1 MWLKVVILNVVN
13 LVVQVFHN
21 LLLIYNTISWVDRTA
36 PKNRKYPERSSC
48 VQKNVSSTRVRGQTG
63 LTAWTTAATKITTGD
78 NRDVQNIVNFRLFCR
93 YAQQNGFLLIDSFSR
108 LRQK

>member
-36 PKNRKYPERSSC
+36 PKIRKYPERSSC
-48 VQKNVSSTRVRGQTG
+48 VQKNVSSTGVRGQTG
-63 LTAWTTAATKITTGD
+63 LTAWTTAATKLPLETTET
-78 NRDVQNIVNFRLFCR
+78 CR
-93 YAQQNGFLLIDSFSR
+93 TLLILDFFAAMLSKTVSS
-108 LRQK
+108 